1 MNKLRQSRSL
11 HLPSLASLAPWAPFA
26 GLLTL
31 TLATGGCAGILGLE
45 DREVGSDD
53 GGGTSTGSMSSSGST
68 GSGSGASSSSH
79 GSSSGSGVGAD
90 DAGRGDLDA
99 EERDSSKGT
108 GGDDATT
115 DSPVTVIDASSS
127 CPSSGICYLA
137 TGLTAPWL
145 IVADS
150 ANVYWTELGSTGS
163 TADGAVK
170 ACAVT
175 GCAQPLVYASGLVGP
190 RGIAIDADH
199 IYWDTQ
205 SADTSVATGGVFS
218 CPLTGCSGAP
228 QQLAVGTTPYG
239 LAVDATY
246 VYWVDENDLSV
257 HRVAKNGTGT
267 DHFLVA
273 ANDSNNP
280 MSDMGQVALDSSYL
294 YVNDQIGGG
303 LYRVPVAGGA
313 EPTVVYNSEY
323 AFDWPVTV
331 DATYLYYGESNV
343 NNVGHILRINKTSP
357 FSHTAIATGLVN
369 PYGVAIDGQTSPLVY
384 WADNGTGS
392 TNGTVGRVSSAGTGQ
407 TNLTTALADPSGI
420 AVNATY
426 AFWSDLGGNDGT
438 EYIAG
443 GGFIARIAK

>member
-1 MNKLRQSRSL
+1 MTTV
-11 HLPSLASLAPWAPFA
+11 LA
-26 GLLTL
+26 L

-53 GGGTSTGSMSSSGST
+53 GGSTGTSSSGQHELQRVDFEHARLAGST
-68 GSGSGASSSSH
+68 
-79 GSSSGSGVGAD
+79 SSSGSGSGSGAD
-90 DAGRGDLDA
+90 DAGRDLDA
-99 EERDSSKGT
+99 DQRDSSKGT
-108 GGDDATT
+108 GGGDDATI
-115 DSPVTVIDASSS
+115 DSPVAVIDASSS

-145 IVADS
+145 VVADS
-150 ANVYWTELGSTGS
+150 ASVYWTELGSTGS

-175 GCAQPLVYASGLVGP
+175 GCTKPLVYASGLVGP

-228 QQLAVGTTPYG
+228 VQLAVGTQPYG

-257 HRVAKNGTGT
+257 HRVPKNGTGT

-273 ANDSNNP
+273 ANDANNP
-280 MSDMGQVALDSSYL
+280 MLDMGQVALDASYF
-294 YVNDQIGGG
+294 YINDQFGGG
-303 LYRVPVAGGA
+303 LYRVPIAGGA
-313 EPTVVYNSEY
+313 EPTLVYNSEY
-323 AFDWPVTV
+323 AFDWPVAV
-331 DATYLYYGESNV
+331 DATYIYYGESND
-343 NNVGHILRINKTSP
+343 NNVGHILRINKATP
-357 FSHTAIATGLVN
+357 TSHTAIATGLIN
-369 PYGVAIDGQTSPLVY
+369 PYGVAIDSQTSPLVY

-392 TNGTVGRVSSAGTGQ
+392 TNGSIGRVSSLGTGQ
-407 TNLTTALADPSGI
+407 TDLTTGLSDPSGI

-426 AFWSDLGGNDGT
+426 AFWADLGNYDGS
-438 EYIAG
+438 EYVSG